1 MNTRIRK
8 ATVFNQSPL
17 YVNQKGELMAT
28 PDFKRFFPI
37 DGLVVYAFDNDTTEI
52 DTIKPYQ
59 FIKDGK
65 CDYYP
70 IISEKTN
77 TVMRLETE
85 NNYNSMDDS
94 EDVDDI
100 KIEKGNG
107 CTAFIALV
115 GVAFFIILFGL
126 IKLFSK

>member
-8 ATVFNQSPL
+8 ATVFNQSSL

-59 FIKDGK
+59 IIKNGMNDF
-65 CDYYP
+65 YP
-70 IISEKTN
+70 IISEKPN

-85 NNYNSMDDS
+85 NNYNSMDDV
-94 EDVDDI
+94 EDIEDI
-100 KIEKGNG
+100 KLQKGNG
-107 CTAFIALV
+107 CSTFLALV
-115 GVAFFIILFGL
+115 LLAVLLMIFGAFKF
-126 IKLFSK
+126 FSK

>member
-59 FIKDGK
+59 IIKNGMNDF
-65 CDYYP
+65 YP

-115 GVAFFIILFGL
+115 GVAFFLIIFGL